1 MVQRI
6 TLVSGNMGNQNVFS
20 VKLDVLPR
28 IRMGRNRK
36 KKLKGELVAALQP
49 STSEQLKVIQLL
61 FNIWYS
67 LSFIMDKCC
76 KIEFAPIFVGAAEYV
91 CAS

>member
-1 MVQRI
+1 MVEWI
-6 TLVSGNMGNQNVFS
+6 TLVSGNVGNQEVLS
-20 VKLDVLPR
+20 VKLEVLPR
-28 IRMGRNRK
+28 RKMGRSRR
-36 KKLKGELVAALQP
+36 KKLKGERLAALQP